1 MADCKENKEETNR
14 PSYVLKVDPPQESPG
29 DSPENSNSEEM
40 ESSSTKNN
48 IQESPSSS
56 NKPVLAASKFRTTF
70 GCSDSIK
77 NVVEER
83 RSSTLWPSQ
92 LSTVTNSQPTTKV
105 YLQPAKFQN
114 PFAKVT
120 DSLLDEKNKEKEN
133 NKTETKEDKNEE
145 KDDKSEKKNDNS
157 EIGET
162 KGEVTESKS
171 EVKEAKREDKPIEE
185 VKPTFPLLG
194 TSTKDSVNTIIT
206 PCASEPNF
214 VFGQNLQERVMIA
227 NDAENSDKTEDKE
240 KKEKKEE
247 STNANGSTE
256 LLFSNASAAC
266 RTTSKSSLTLTE
278 AAQKLEEANR
288 ANKRKYSQIT
298 PLTGEEGETNV
309 LQINCKF
316 FAFDKATSGWQERG
330 RGTLRLNDRDEES
343 RLVGRTAGTQR
354 LIMNTKVWPGMIA
367 ERAALKSLRLTAM
380 DVQGS
385 IRIFIIQAAPKEVE
399 QLHDLLEERLIRAQ
413 LRQPKKLATDQ

>member
-29 DSPENSNSEEM
+29 DSPDNSNSEM
-40 ESSSTKNN
+40 ESSSTENN
-48 IQESPSSS
+48 TKESPSSS
-56 NKPVLAASKFRTTF
+56 TKPVLAASKFRTTF

-77 NVVEER
+77 NLVEER
-83 RSSTLWPSQ
+83 KSSTLWSSK

-114 PFAKVT
+114 PFAKAT
-120 DSLLDEKNKEKEN
+120 DSLLDEKKNKEKEN
-133 NKTETKEDKNEE
+133 NKTETKADKNEE

-157 EIGET
+157 EVGET
-162 KGEVTESKS
+162 KAIESKS
-171 EVKEAKREDKPIEE
+171 EVKDAKKEDKPIEE
-185 VKPTFPLLG
+185 VKPTFLLLG
-194 TSTKDSVNTIIT
+194 TSTKDSVNTTIT

-247 STNANGSTE
+247 NTNANGSTE
-256 LLFSNASAAC
+256 LLFSSASAAC
-266 RTTSKSSLTLTE
+266 RTTSKSNLTLTE

-288 ANKRKYSQIT
+288 ANKRKYSQVT
-298 PLTGEEGETNV
+298 PVTGEEGETNV

-316 FAFDKATSGWQERG
+316 FAFDKASGGWQERG

>member
-40 ESSSTKNN
+40 ESSSTENN

-77 NVVEER
+77 NLVKER
-83 RSSTLWPSQ
+83 KSSTLWPSQ

-114 PFAKVT
+114 PFAKAT

-157 EIGET
+157 EVEET

-185 VKPTFPLLG
+185 VKPTFLLLG
-194 TSTKDSVNTIIT
+194 TSTKDSVNTTIT

-256 LLFSNASAAC
+256 LLFSSASAAC
-266 RTTSKSSLTLTE
+266 RTTSKSNLTLTE

-316 FAFDKATSGWQERG
+316 FAFDKASGSWQERG

-399 QLHDLLEERLIRAQ
+399 QLHDLLEERLVRAQ
-413 LRQPKKLATDQ
+413 LRHPKKLATEQ